1 MPIKSVYIKNIY
13 DTPTFGLRYKVK
25 SFLQDNLS
33 VCFISLGTD
42 PVMPLFKKILPEMFW
57 FVWPKISSTVLLIC

>member
-13 DTPTFGLRYKVK
+13 DAPTFGLRYKV
-25 SFLQDNLS
+25 FLQDNLS

-42 PVMPLFKKILPEMFW
+42 PVMPLLKRILPEMF
-57 FVWPKISSTVLLIC
+57 